1 MKTIRMHAG
10 FTLIEV
16 LVSIVIVSFGL
27 LGVAGLLSTGLRST
41 QGSLQRTQ
49 ASLLAY
55 DMADRMRMNR
65 DAARNG
71 HYKTSAPPTPA
82 NAIAVSDKEAWG
94 EAVASSLPSGT
105 GTVTMPATN
114 FYSIT
119 VQRDDSKVAGGSATQ
134 SFVLR
139 GEL

>member
-1 MKTIRMHAG
+1 MKTIRMHTG

-27 LGVAGLLSTGLRST
+27 LGVAGLLSTGLKST

-65 DAARNG
+65 AAARNG
-71 HYKTSAPPTPA
+71 EYVTDTETT
-82 NAIAVSDKEAWG
+82 NAVAISDKEAWD
-94 EAVASSLPSGT
+94 EAVASSLPSGA

-114 FYSIT
+114 IYSIT
-119 VQRDDSKVAGGSATQ
+119 VQWDDSKVAGGSATQ

>member
-1 MKTIRMHAG
+1 MKATQKVAG

-27 LGVAGLLSTGLRST
+27 LGVAGLLSTGLKST

-71 HYKTSAPPTPA
+71 HYRTSAPPTPT
-82 NAIAVSDKEAWG
+82 NAIAVSDKVAWHG
-94 EAVASSLPSGT
+94 AVAELLPSGV

-114 FYSIT
+114 FYSIS
-119 VQRDDSKVAGGSATQ
+119 VQWDDSKVVGGSATQ

>member
-1 MKTIRMHAG
+1 MKTIRMHTG

-27 LGVAGLLSTGLRST
+27 LGVAGLLSTGLKST

-65 DAARNG
+65 AAARNG
-71 HYKTSAPPTPA
+71 DYVTGTVTT
-82 NAIAVSDKEAWG
+82 NAVAISDKEAWD
-94 EAVASSLPSGT
+94 EAVESLLPEGD

-119 VQRDDSKVAGGSATQ
+119 VQWDDSKVVGGSATQ

>member
-1 MKTIRMHAG
+1 MKTIRMHTG

-27 LGVAGLLSTGLRST
+27 LGVAGLLSTGLKST

-65 DAARNG
+65 AAARNG
-71 HYKTSAPPTPA
+71 EYVTATETT
-82 NAIAVSDKEAWG
+82 NAVAISDKEAWD
-94 EAVASSLPSGT
+94 EAVASSLPSGA

-119 VQRDDSKVAGGSATQ
+119 IQWDDSKVTGGSATQ